1 MRLYKSVILIKSD
14 DYNMV
19 TQMAI
24 IISLPPSLL
33 LLCIMILLRQY
44 LVGILGSTN
53 EWNFILIVI
62 KTSTI

>member
-24 IISLPPSLL
+24 IIFSLP
-33 LLCIMILLRQY
+33 
-44 LVGILGSTN
+44 VALGFYD
-53 EWNFILIVI
+53 FIKAIPCWDFRVY
-62 KTSTI
+62 

>member
-24 IISLPPSLL
+24 IFSLPPSLL
-33 LLCIMILLRQY
+33 LCFY
-44 LVGILGSTN
+44 D
-53 EWNFILIVI
+53 FIKAVPCWDFRVY
-62 KTSTI
+62 

>member
-24 IISLPPSLL
+24 IISLPPSL